1 MQTLDWLQLVL
12 PFGLPVNYQAVYMTE
27 LFAKMDDSATRKEF
41 GIEPKPLDETFFD
54 TIKWMVETGH
64 LSPRLAGRL
73 AKES

>member
-1 MQTLDWLQLVL
+1 
-12 PFGLPVNYQAVYMTE
+12 MTG